1 MTADDIIDREIG
13 RLEGYIE
20 DRKLPFLHH
29 VSRSRPALLIIA
41 VMVLVFQMR
50 NLPETW
56 ANNSLDAAISIQRPV
71 PARSVRLMTI
81 DDNDYKDLFQSRS
94 PLDSKVLGEILA
106 AVAKGHPSAIVVD
119 IDTSDPTFSN
129 MAIPPVPIV
138 WNVAA
143 EQKED
148 GKFVLY
154 PPLGGSPLPAGSVAA
169 LAVAPQDE
177 RGVVRGYQQMY
188 PLESGG
194 MVDAPGFAAA
204 RILGHIEQ
212 GAAKRGTETHFLD
225 FRYRFAPMKA
235 HDLMENAK
243 SDTWAEMAPF
253 RGQVVVLGGTY
264 HVARDQYATPRGL
277 LNGCEIVAQSVA
289 AEIDHTSISSASR
302 WMTGLM
308 MIIGGLTTL
317 AVYHWFRFRLAFLIS
332 LALIPALS
340 LASNWILFHRLAA
353 WGSMVPLVIAV
364 IVAEL
369 YSKAALYAGFYQRVA
384 VLKTIPSPPKDSAP
398 IPAPHA

>member
-1 MTADDIIDREIG
+1 
-13 RLEGYIE
+13 
-20 DRKLPFLHH
+20 
-29 VSRSRPALLIIA
+29 
-41 VMVLVFQMR
+41 
-50 NLPETW
+50 
-56 ANNSLDAAISIQRPV
+56 
-71 PARSVRLMTI
+71 
-81 DDNDYKDLFQSRS
+81 
-94 PLDSKVLGEILA
+94 
-106 AVAKGHPSAIVVD
+106 
-119 IDTSDPTFSN
+119 
-129 MAIPPVPIV
+129 
-138 WNVAA
+138 
-143 EQKED
+143 
-148 GKFVLY
+148 
-154 PPLGGSPLPAGSVAA
+154 
-169 LAVAPQDE
+169 
-177 RGVVRGYQQMY
+177 
-188 PLESGG
+188 
-194 MVDAPGFAAA
+194 
-204 RILGHIEQ
+204 
-212 GAAKRGTETHFLD
+212 
-225 FRYRFAPMKA
+225 
-235 HDLMENAK
+235 MENAK

-317 AVYHWFRFRLAFLIS
+317 AVYHWFKFRHAFLIS

-384 VLKTIPSPPKDSAP
+384 VLKTISSPPKDSTP
-398 IPAPHA
+398 IPAPRA